1 MSDNKKYVSNS
12 EVQRAFNSDSNI
24 KYLKEKLIA
33 LSVLIMILLVGFLY
47 FSSEN
52 KVDDKIEKTGESS
65 NDYSPAKS
73 GFNKPTNEKKGQ
85 EKDVDTESDTDTD
98 TEFDTNT
105 ESTQDKESP
114 VETITDNKNKPGL
127 KKEIIETVI
136 NIDLKEIDQNRYS
149 WNSEIAAKGLKSTIK
164 IINGR
169 KNELKYDVTGKSSF
183 NFNSGD
189 TRFDGVKS
197 KVSLE
202 IEKTDNVKL
211 KGENEIKVTTSC
223 SNKSTK

>member
-1 MSDNKKYVSNS
+1 M
-12 EVQRAFNSDSNI
+12 
-24 KYLKEKLIA
+24 
-33 LSVLIMILLVGFLY
+33 SVLFNINNEFNTKTLKVLTTYPSIIKDMGDDSDKKVLVITPRVALV
-47 FSSEN
+47 N
-52 KVDDKIEKTGESS
+52 QLTDDLHEYDPSIKIHQI
-65 NDYSPAKS
+65 YS
-73 GFNKPTNEKKGQ
+73 GQ
-85 EKDVDTESDTDTD
+85 EKYVDTESDIDTN

>member
-33 LSVLIMILLVGFLY
+33 LSVLIMLLLFGFLY

-65 NDYSPAKS
+65 NDYSPTKS
-73 GFNKPTNEKKGQ
+73 GFNKPTNEKKVQ
-85 EKDVDTESDTDTD
+85 EKDVDTESDTD

-127 KKEIIETVI
+127 KTEIIETVI

-211 KGENEIKVTTSC
+211 KGGNEIKVTTSC